1 MKKSVITAKIL
12 TGSHCNVVTMIPRIN
27 LCPSETKF
35 PFNFTRR
42 QFPLRLAYAMT
53 INKSQG
59 QSIKKIGI
67 YLPQPLFSHGQLYVA
82 FSRAENPDNI
92 KVFVE
97 NLPNVQGVLPGHEG
111 ISIQIILYTKMSL
124 PNSNNIFSPSHLLS
138 FINTISIERER
149 NMISR

>member
-1 MKKSVITAKIL
+1 
-12 TGSHCNVVTMIPRIN
+12 
-27 LCPSETKF
+27 
-35 PFNFTRR
+35 
-42 QFPLRLAYAMT
+42 MT

-67 YLPQPLFSHGQLYVA
+67 YLPQPVFSHGQLYVA

-111 ISIQIILYTKMSL
+111 IYTD
-124 PNSNNIFSPSHLLS
+124 NIVYKDVF
-138 FINTISIERER
+138 T
-149 NMISR
+149 